1 MVLELIQPGINYSTE
16 FLQFMEEFQ
25 THGESRFNHELV
37 LAKINFGEYVK
48 NLINAA
54 SGVDLAP
61 GYVPQT
67 TFWTLLDN
75 RTIIGTIR
83 IRHYLTPRLEIEG
96 GHIGYNIRPSF
107 RRRGLGTEQLALGLE
122 KAKNLG
128 LEGVLITCDTDNTGS
143 AKIIMKN
150 GGKFIN
156 GVISPTTQKPIS
168 RYWISFV
175 DSNRVTPPLDVTL
188 R

>member
-175 DSNRVTPPLDVTL
+175 DNNRVTPPLDVTL